1 MAENVFNVSV
11 VVMPKAEI
19 LDPQGKAII
28 GALKSLNFDEVQD
41 ARIGKMVHLKLSGA
55 SRDEVT
61 ARATQMAKSLL
72 SNPVTED
79 FKVVVE

>member
-11 VVMPKAEI
+11 VVMPKSEI

-28 GALKSLNFDEVQD
+28 GALKSLDFAEVQD

-55 SRDEVT
+55 SRDAVF

-79 FKVVVE
+79 FKVIVE